1 MKHGK
6 LKKLCSALFAL
17 CVLVVGAVPA
27 MAVTYNLRA
36 DRSTITMPD
45 GQVVPVWGFADD
57 TAGPGSGTVT
67 VPGPQLNVTPGGTL
81 TVTLVNNLPVPV
93 SLVIPGQ
100 TISVPAS
107 PINDDSVPAI
117 DVPYNPYFPPDT
129 FTAIPPISRVRSFAI
144 EAAANGGTAT
154 YNFGTVKTGSFI
166 YESGTSPS
174 VQIPMG
180 LYGALV
186 VGPGATGNAYTPTA
200 NNPNTA
206 YDRSQVLLFSD
217 ILARYDFGLNPP
229 RFVTMNEDVDLN
241 SRKTTL
247 PYPLT
252 ITANNEIKSTLDYQP
267 LYYLINGKS
276 YPDTIAPQPVSSAV
290 GAPTVPGIYA
300 PFGTAGRTL
309 LRIIN
314 ASGKDLV
321 PTIQGSY
328 QDNADPA
335 LSATHSLYPQIIAE
349 DGNLY
354 PYPKQEFAPILPA
367 GKTLDVMIDLT
378 GAAQP
383 GYYTLYDRRLGLTN
397 AGSFPGGM
405 LTFLASWDPTS
416 TNTKIANCSPF
427 KGDINGDGR
436 IDGRD
441 ALLALQAV
449 VFNTNI
455 AAVAAGDITPLYN
468 GLPCGG
474 DDGTG
479 NPKTVL
485 SLADALLILQK
496 GIGLNPY

>member
-1 MKHGK
+1 
-6 LKKLCSALFAL
+6 
-17 CVLVVGAVPA
+17 
-27 MAVTYNLRA
+27 
-36 DRSTITMPD
+36 
-45 GQVVPVWGFADD
+45 
-57 TAGPGSGTVT
+57 
-67 VPGPQLNVTPGGTL
+67 
-81 TVTLVNNLPVPV
+81 
-93 SLVIPGQ
+93 
-100 TISVPAS
+100 
-107 PINDDSVPAI
+107 
-117 DVPYNPYFPPDT
+117 
-129 FTAIPPISRVRSFAI
+129 
-144 EAAANGGTAT
+144 
-154 YNFGTVKTGSFI
+154 
-166 YESGTSPS
+166 
-174 VQIPMG
+174 MG

-186 VGPGATGNAYTPTA
+186 VGPGATGNAYPPTA

-206 YDRSQVLLFSD
+206 YDRNQVLLFSD
-217 ILARYDFGLNPP
+217 IEARYDFGLN
-229 RFVTMNEDVDLN
+229 RFVTLNEDVDLN
-241 SRKTTL
+241 SRKTPQ

-252 ITANNEIKSTLDYQP
+252 RTANNEIKSTLDYQP
-267 LYYLINGKS
+267 LYFLINGKG
-276 YPDTIAPQPVSSAV
+276 YPDTIAPQPISTAA

-300 PFGTAGRTL
+300 PFGTAGKTL

-335 LSATHSLYPQIIAE
+335 LSKAHSLYPQIIAE

-354 PYPKQEFAPILPA
+354 PYAKMEFAPILPP

-378 GAAQP
+378 GAAEP

-416 TNTKIANCSPF
+416 ANTKIGNCSPF

-449 VFNTNI
+449 VFNSYY
-455 AAVAAGDITPLYN
+455 AAGDITPLYN